1 MSIEALPPATK
12 QAMLEGVRSGPI
24 IAGAYTSPDGTCP
37 MLAAHRRGG
46 RTSLDTF
53 ARAWD
58 GYTRAHRPRLVTER
72 ELRTLR
78 SMLEASLGEGEAAA
92 TGALGRAIAEH
103 RQVREREAR
112 SAAAEAAPAIR
123 PAASRRT
130 HATAPGDPDRSRELR
145 GRPGWAWLRV
155 FRRLDDYEAALA
167 QTRTQEAGGSK
178 RPAALAGA
186 SSN

>member
-1 MSIEALPPATK
+1 
-12 QAMLEGVRSGPI
+12 MLEGVRAGPI
-24 IAGAYTSPDGTCP
+24 ITGAYTSRDGTCP

-58 GYTRAHRPRLVTER
+58 GYTRARGPRLVTGR
-72 ELRTLR
+72 ELRTLE
-78 SMLEASLGEGEAAA
+78 SMLEASLGAEEAPA
-92 TGALGRAIAEH
+92 TGELSRAINEH
-103 RQVREREAR
+103 REVREREAR
-112 SAAAEAAPAIR
+112 SVGTEAEAETRRRAPR
-123 PAASRRT
+123 ASR
-130 HATAPGDPDRSRELR
+130 AVAPGDPDRTRELR

-167 QTRTQEAGGSK
+167 RAQAEEAEGSE